1 MTYMQKLRPHHWYS
15 RVIAIAVALLISNFV
30 ALTCAMA
37 SALCTTD
44 CAEHDPAPV
53 VCVESCASEVAAA
66 NDKPTDNFS
75 GFKPVGLTS
84 YTLPTL
90 ETDGHF
96 ATAKMANNN
105 SIAHD
110 PPPPLNLLYCVF
122 LK

>member
-1 MTYMQKLRPHHWYS
+1 MQKLRAHNWYS
-15 RVIAIAVALLISNFV
+15 RVITIAVALLISNV
-30 ALTCAMA
+30 AALTCAMA
-37 SALCTTD
+37 AAICTTD
-44 CAEHDPAPV
+44 CAEHDPAPT
-53 VCVESCASEVAAA
+53 VCVESCAAEFAAA

-90 ETDGHF
+90 ATDDHY
-96 ATAKMANNN
+96 ATAKMAINN
-105 SIAHD
+105 SVAHD

>member
-1 MTYMQKLRPHHWYS
+1 MQKLRPHHWYS
-15 RVIAIAVALLISNFV
+15 RIIAIAVTLLISNV
-30 ALTCAMA
+30 AALTCAMA
-37 SALCTTD
+37 AALCSDSD
-44 CAEHDPAPV
+44 CSEHDPAPI
-53 VCVESCASEVAAA
+53 VCVESCASEFAAA
-66 NDKPTDNFS
+66 NDKPADNFS
-75 GFKPVGLTS
+75 GFKPVGLSS

-90 ETDGHF
+90 EIDGHF